1 MIILKKDKVL
11 KNQFVRIDSEKFS
24 IANIKN
30 YSIISKKQWLMH
42 KKLII
47 EKRIIVSV
55 EFFSDEI
62 FDFDKQDLNKISM
75 IVINFKTFKDGTPF
89 TMAKKI
95 RREFQYKKEIR
106 ASGYILPDQYIFLL
120 RCGFDSVEIKSKDK
134 NEWIESYEMDC
145 GLYYQQT

>member
-1 MIILKKDKVL
+1 MIILKRDKVL

>member
-1 MIILKKDKVL
+1 MIILKREKVL
-11 KNQFVRIDSEKFS
+11 KNQFVRIDSEKNS
-24 IANIKN
+24 ISDIKN
-30 YSIISKKQWLMH
+30 YSIISKKQWLRH